1 MTTQLERIEYEL
13 KLAGY
18 NLEPVKQGNWT
29 EDDYVQETG
38 NCAYE
43 ICKHFCEQE
52 HSGMSAEFTLQLVY
66 ELLKGN
72 ILTPLTNNPDEW
84 CDLSEQSNEKLYQSK
99 RKFSCFSEDL
109 IYYYDNDDK
118 DNYEEQVDEDGAFYR
133 ALKPKEARKRVK
145 LKQYE
150 EK

>member
-18 NLEPVKQGNWT
+18 NLEPVKMIKF
-29 EDDYVQETG
+29 EDDYVQQIG

-43 ICKHFCEQE
+43 ICKLFCEQG
-52 HSGMSAEFTLQLVY
+52 HSGMSAEFTLQLIFS
-66 ELLKGN
+66 LLQGDT
-72 ILTPLTNNPDEW
+72 LAPLTNNPDEW

-118 DNYEEQVDEDGAFYR
+118 ENYEEKVDEDGDFYR
-133 ALKPKEARKRVK
+133 ALKPKEERKKVK
-145 LKQYE
+145 LKQY
-150 EK
+150 K